1 MKQNGPLI
9 FDIRRFALDDGPGI
23 RSTVFFKGCPLSC
36 VWCHN
41 PESIAMEREATYYP
55 AKCINCLEC
64 RTVCPERAITLDPL
78 NRIDRVR
85 CVACG
90 ACAELCPALAIKVIG
105 GHIPV
110 DDLVTLLLR
119 DRHFYD
125 TSGGGVTFSGGEP
138 TLHFGYLREALMGLK
153 RVDIQTAI
161 QTCGLFD
168 FDRFVDGLLPF
179 IDLVYYDI
187 KLMDPVLHRRYTG
200 ISNELILRNFIRL
213 STTAKEKITPRV
225 PLVPGITATSMNI
238 HRIASF
244 LSDLGYDSAELL
256 SYNPSG
262 IEKRLLLGGEAP
274 AGLATAPMT
283 MGEEMTCRRMFLS
296 KAKSGLQP

>member
-1 MKQNGPLI
+1 MKQDGPLI

-41 PESIAMEREATYYP
+41 PESIAGESEIAYYP
-55 AKCINCLEC
+55 SRCINCLEC
-64 RTVCPERAITLDPL
+64 RAVCTESAVALDPL
-78 NRIDRVR
+78 NRIDRDR

-90 ACAELCPALAIKVIG
+90 ACAGICPALAIRMVG

-110 DDLVTLLLR
+110 DDLITLLLR

-138 TLHFGYLREALMGLK
+138 TIHSGYLREALMKLK
-153 RVDIQTAI
+153 RVDIDTAI

-179 IDLVYYDI
+179 IDLIYYDI
-187 KLMDPVLHRRYTG
+187 KLMDPDLHKRYTG
-200 ISNELILRNFIRL
+200 LSNELILRNFIRL
-213 STTAKEKITPRV
+213 SGMARGKITPRV
-225 PLVPGITATSMNI
+225 PLVPGITATSMNMD
-238 HRIASF
+238 RVASF
-244 LSDLGYDSAELL
+244 LRDLGYESAELL
-256 SYNPSG
+256 PYNPSG
-262 IEKRLLLGGEAP
+262 IEKRVLLGGQAQT
-274 AGLATAPMT
+274 GLATAPMT
-283 MGEEMTCRRMFLS
+283 KGEETACRRMFY
-296 KAKSGLQP
+296 P